1 MRDLRSELAQLQD
14 RARTRRSVDGFA
26 RAAVEGFAWAVLAG
40 VCGKLL
46 WDSARPPYFFY
57 PLALLDVLLLWDG
70 ARAYLRAR
78 AELREEVE
86 ALRRL
91 REVRSALGIDPPQA
105 VRP

>member
-1 MRDLRSELAQLQD
+1 
-14 RARTRRSVDGFA
+14 V
-26 RAAVEGFAWAVLAG
+26 
-40 VCGKLL
+40 
-46 WDSARPPYFFY
+46 
-57 PLALLDVLLLWDG
+57 
-70 ARAYLRAR
+70 RAR